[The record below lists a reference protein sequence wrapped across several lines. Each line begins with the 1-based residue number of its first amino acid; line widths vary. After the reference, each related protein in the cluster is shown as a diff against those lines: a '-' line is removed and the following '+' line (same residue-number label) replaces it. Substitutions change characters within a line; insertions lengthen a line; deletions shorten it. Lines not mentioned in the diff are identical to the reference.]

1 MSRLERI
8 VAACGGILLDGGA
21 RALIPGPNHSHKDRS
36 VSLRL
41 TEEGR
46 ILIHCFS
53 PKDDWR
59 DVRRALADLGL
70 LDDGPAAGTRGALA
84 PARKFAVQPA
94 DEERTARAQ
103 RIWDES
109 GPLKHTVAEAYLRR
123 RAIPP
128 GLLQS
133 EALRFHP
140 RMTSLDD
147 RARRPALVAAIT
159 NDQGALQGVQVT
171 LLSAH
176 GIAKAALATPRRVI
190 GKLLGGAVRIAEAH
204 TELVIGELA
213 HAVAMTARPAGRARR
228 KSSPRPVGHGLRS
241 ARTAR
246 TRAPPFSPC
255 APASMA
261 GRFKRRRGRAPRPR
275 DQPGTLTGVHLMTNR
290 VTLLGKLVDAPKSAP
305 SKSAT
310 APSKSSRSGSKRQAA
325 NAPTAS
331 PSRSTAR
338 RPRPRRKRCAP
349 ASSPRSPASCVTT
362 AGRTRLPANGPARC
376 SSPSIPA
383 KARSSRLAW
392 PKLRPPP

>member
-8 VAACGGILLDGGA
+8 VAACGGILLDGGV

-70 LDDGPAAGTRGALA
+70 LDDEPRPSAQGAQA
-84 PARKFAVQPA
+84 PARKIAVQPA

-128 GLLQS
+128 GILVS

-176 GIAKAALATPRRVI
+176 GTAKAALATPRRVI
-190 GKLLGGAVRIAEAH
+190 GRLLGGAVRIAEAH
-204 TELVIGELA
+204 AELAIGEGVETMLSA
-213 HAVAMTARPAGRARR
+213 SVVFGAPAWAALTADNLSRIAIALPLDRLIIASDNDDAGARAAA
-228 KSSPRPVGHGLRS
+228 SL
-241 ARTAR
+241 R
-246 TRAPPFSPC
+246 TRM
-255 APASMA
+255 PAA
-261 GRFKRRRGRAPRPR
+261 TK
-275 DQPGTLTGVHLMTNR
+275 V
-290 VTLLGKLVDAPKSAP
+290 KIESAP
-305 SKSAT
+305 S
-310 APSKSSRSGSKRQAA
+310 GF
-325 NAPTAS
+325 NDWNDW
-331 PSRSTAR
+331 AR
-338 RPRPRRKRCAP
+338 AQG
-349 ASSPRSPASCVTT
+349 
-362 AGRTRLPANGPARC
+362 AG
-376 SSPSIPA
+376 
-383 KARSSRLAW
+383 
-392 PKLRPPP
+392 